1 MNLFRTSDLNLAAFL
16 QEVGYHLVNTERS
29 NGKVTLVFNDP
40 ENKAEGHALSFL
52 NGAKV
57 SAVTYTDK
65 LRHLKTVVMRGVGG

>member
-16 QEVGYHLVNTERS
+16 QEVGYHLVNTERC

-65 LRHLKTVVMRGVGG
+65 LRHLKTVVMRGVGA